1 MSQWLNT
8 YNFLP
13 PIDQYSINLTDL
25 PNGPG
30 QGLDPYLPQYT
41 LTTGDLQPLL
51 ASGGI
56 SGTPTNINGTAQTGS
71 TGGLGGDPPPA
82 TPFMMFA
89 YSQVTN
95 IENTPNKSGVIQMVL
110 LKANSQTLE
119 SIATNISD
127 NPLTNDTYYFAPFN
141 DIIDENAMV
150 QVYYNIDTSVSPQ
163 TIRFYDAEL
172 VKNNSGNDIS
182 NYMLFAVSEGDY
194 AGNSNTFAFWPV
206 NNNYVNSGQDTGSP
220 NLMNIEF
227 QFSEF
232 INQTNTSE
240 THLKSGKFYHPYA
253 SKMTYNTDITEK
265 SGYTEYGNTGSYKYF
280 SGYGPGYPVNINYIS
295 SVITSQSVPV
305 ILNGN
310 DNRINQFNQE
320 WPITTNLS
328 VYNFDFNKASNFAD
342 TYKFSTIID
351 KLGDNGVLY
360 NTNTTRGCSNNNEC
374 NDTTDSFFANNFN
387 TIQAGIAQYMTYQF
401 IPFQHIKPPSTNIVT
416 NYTAIPEY
424 NYITIPQGIDF
435 TPSVIGPS
443 GVTGSYP
450 MEIVQLIDTTG
461 STGVALP
468 SLISEWMTNP
478 TKTEIQ
484 CYNAVSTFSYCGFID
499 YYDSLNGIAYQYGE
513 CGATGLENNSFQKGA
528 CPGNQVCVPNFIYSQ
543 NRNPY
548 IEPLYICVD
557 KSVGVTTQNL
567 TYYVEGIPNSGSGG
581 YDVTYPV
588 YDATPAT
595 NPSPNFANAKK
606 TDKSENSI
614 FLWIGIA
621 VAVILVLIVLFVLIN
636 AFKPKASSYENLKLY
651 KRENNL

>member
-1 MSQWLNT
+1 
-8 YNFLP
+8 
-13 PIDQYSINLTDL
+13 
-25 PNGPG
+25 
-30 QGLDPYLPQYT
+30 
-41 LTTGDLQPLL
+41 
-51 ASGGI
+51 
-56 SGTPTNINGTAQTGS
+56 
-71 TGGLGGDPPPA
+71 
-82 TPFMMFA
+82 
-89 YSQVTN
+89 
-95 IENTPNKSGVIQMVL
+95 MVL